1 MTGMPVRLLVAH
13 TGSHLHAKASHCLLN
28 AQWPHLTQTFCCHA
42 ACCSLHSRML
52 QQLGS
57 RQQQRP
63 QQLLLLPLY
72 HVAAS
77 AQQT

>member
-1 MTGMPVRLLVAH
+1 
-13 TGSHLHAKASHCLLN
+13 
-28 AQWPHLTQTFCCHA
+28 
-42 ACCSLHSRML
+42 ML